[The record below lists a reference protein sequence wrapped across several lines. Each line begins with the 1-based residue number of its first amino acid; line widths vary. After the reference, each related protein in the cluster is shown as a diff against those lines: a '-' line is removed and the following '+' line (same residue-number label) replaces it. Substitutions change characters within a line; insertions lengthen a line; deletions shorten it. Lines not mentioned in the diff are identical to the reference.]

1 MCDALTYAM
10 LAMSAVSLV
19 SQQKAMKAQQKQAQA
34 ERDMIQVDREMAQ
47 AQAIKEKGRIKR
59 AAALEQKRNMVI
71 GSWYGWNV
79 GSSPSLAATNI
90 GIESALQRESYDI
103 DYLASQ
109 RDAKYALQQRY
120 SLFGSNAAWQSGIA
134 GMANTLF
141 KAGATFYQLQ
151 GPADLSSGRAQTNT
165 TQSGGGYGTSPTGY
179 GGQAGAPGT
188 QSGSAAVSGY

>member
-1 MCDALTYAM
+1 MCDPLTVAM
-10 LAMSAVSLV
+10 VAMSAVSMV

-34 ERDMIQVDREMAQ
+34 ERDMIQKDREMAQ
-47 AQAIKEKGRIKR
+47 AQAVKEKGRIKR

-90 GIESALQRESYDI
+90 GIESALQRETYDI

-120 SLFGSNAAWQSGIA
+120 SLFGSKAAWQSGMA
-134 GMANTLF
+134 QQANTLF
-141 KAGATFYQLQ
+141 KTGATLYQLQ

-165 TQSGGGYGTSPTGY
+165 TQSGGGMGTSPTGY
-179 GGQAGAPGT
+179 GGVAGSPGT
-188 QSGSAAVSGY
+188 QSGY

>member
-1 MCDALTYAM
+1 MCDPLTVAM
-10 LAMSAVSLV
+10 AAMSAVSMI

-34 ERDMIQVDREMAQ
+34 ERDMIQKDREMAQ
-47 AQAIKEKGRIKR
+47 AQAVKEKGRIKR

-90 GIESALQRESYDI
+90 GIESALQRETYDI

-120 SLFGSNAAWQSGIA
+120 SLFGSKAAWQSGMA
-134 GMANTLF
+134 QQANTLF
-141 KAGATFYQLQ
+141 KTGAALYQLQ
-151 GPADLSSGRAQTNT
+151 GPGDADLGGGT
-165 TQSGGGYGTSPTGY
+165 TQSGGGMGTSPTGY
-179 GGQAGAPGT
+179 GGVAGSPGT
-188 QSGSAAVSGY
+188 QSGY